1 MTAGDA
7 RSYREDMS
15 AVRPTPA
22 DPTPGLTSA
31 RGGGDQRAVP
41 PEPGPDSLAVLSG
54 SLGVRRPRLVAD
66 GFH

>member
-1 MTAGDA
+1 
-7 RSYREDMS
+7 MS